1 MPNYTYK
8 CPRCG
13 KFDAYGHF
21 DEDTKL
27 CPRCES
33 ALAVRQAVYKNQ
45 MVNPQVGQPG

>member
-13 KFDAYGHF
+13 PFDAHGHF
-21 DEDTKL
+21 EEDEKL
-27 CPRCES
+27 CPKCDKAMAKRK
-33 ALAVRQAVYKNQ
+33 AVYKNQ